1 MASSNTALKH
11 RDSRTNTAQSSRT
24 VTRGGNRDPSSVE
37 TPVVVLRVQVLS
49 CHDLKAKDRSGY
61 SDPYAIVS
69 ILGKQFYTPVCKRNL
84 NPVYEPKDATFD
96 FPIYVSQVNM
106 LGTLD
111 FAVWDKDLVRD
122 DFLGKYSLPVHQW
135 FRGTAFAFN
144 DRNNLPFSVRLA
156 PLHPTKPVY
165 GTICFKVGLV
175 HPPNSTSLP
184 DFGRTYNALISHGG
198 IVLLEI
204 CCAKDLPKWPNMT
217 HTGWDMDPFVEV
229 SIGEEVKRTKVIQH
243 SRDPVWDEQL
253 LFHVRGADL
262 SHPIQ
267 LTVIDWD
274 KITSHDP
281 VGKAEINITAILER
295 AEKKKKELNTGLYSV
310 NFPSM
315 VRFECFLTK
324 ISKRTWTSNPTLT
337 FRASY
342 QSYVTL
348 RKQVEQGA

>member
-1 MASSNTALKH
+1 MAPSNTVPKH

-24 VTRGGNRDPSSVE
+24 VTRASGGNRDTSSVE
-37 TPVVVLRVQVLS
+37 TSVVVLRVQVLS

-61 SDPYAIVS
+61 SDPYVIVS
-69 ILGKQFYTPVCKRNL
+69 ILRKQFHTPVYKRNL
-84 NPVYEPKDATFD
+84 NPVYEPTDATFD
-96 FPIYVSQVNM
+96 FPIYISQI
-106 LGTLD
+106 LGTALD
-111 FAVWDKDLVRD
+111 FAVWDKDLLRD

-144 DRNNLPFSVRLA
+144 DPNNQPFSVRLA
-156 PLHPTKPVY
+156 SSHPAKPVC
-165 GTICFKVGLV
+165 GTISFKVGLV
-175 HPPNSTSLP
+175 SPPNSTSLP
-184 DFGRTYNALISHGG
+184 DFGRTYNTLISHGG

-217 HTGWDMDPFVEV
+217 HMGWDMDPFVEV
-229 SIGEEVKRTKVIQH
+229 SIGEEIKRTKVIQH
-243 SRDPVWDEQL
+243 SRNPVWDEQL

-262 SHPIQ
+262 LHSIQ

-281 VGKAEINITAILER
+281 VGKAEIDITATLEK
-295 AEKKKKELNTGLYSV
+295 AKEVDTGLYSV
-310 NFPSM
+310 NFPTM
-315 VRFECFLTK
+315 IRFECYLTN
-324 ISKRTWTSNPTLT
+324 ISGRAWTSNPTLT

-348 RKQVEQGA
+348 RKQVEHGA

>member
-1 MASSNTALKH
+1 MAPSNTIPNH

-24 VTRGGNRDPSSVE
+24 VTRASGGSRDTSSVE

-61 SDPYAIVS
+61 SDPYVIVS
-69 ILGKQFYTPVCKRNL
+69 ILGKQLHTPVYKRNL
-84 NPVYEPKDATFD
+84 NPVYEPTAATFD
-96 FPIYVSQVNM
+96 FPIYLSQVNI

-111 FAVWDKDLVRD
+111 FAVWDKDLLKD

-144 DRNNLPFSVRLA
+144 DPNNQPFSVRLA
-156 PLHPTKPVY
+156 SSHPAKPVC

-184 DFGRTYNALISHGG
+184 DFGKTYNALISHGG

-229 SIGEEVKRTKVIQH
+229 SIGEEIKRTKVIQH
-243 SRDPVWDEQL
+243 SRNPVWDEQL
-253 LFHVRGADL
+253 LLHVRGADH
-262 SHPIQ
+262 SIQ
-267 LTVIDWD
+267 LAVIDWD

-295 AEKKKKELNTGLYSV
+295 TKEPNTGLYSV

-315 VRFECFLTK
+315 VRFDCVLTK
-324 ISKRTWTSNPTLT
+324 ISKRAWTSNPTLT

-348 RKQVEQGA
+348 RKQVEQGT